1 MKRRNFIKAVPLI
14 SALASD
20 NYKAGYPISC
30 NTYNWLTFYSRE
42 GKEWGRDID
51 DDIRTYTQSGLTA
64 IEPNI
69 TSVEMGQAL
78 ITVLKKY
85 RISMPSIYV
94 SSTLHIAEEVTP
106 SVHSILAIA
115 DLVKSYGTK
124 IIVTNP
130 SPISWSAK
138 QNKSDQGLIT
148 QAKALNEL
156 GAALRAKGITLA
168 YHTHD
173 MEMHAGAREF
183 HHMLQNTD
191 PRNMSFCMDV
201 HWIYRGTENSSIAVF
216 DVLKLYGHRIVE
228 LHIRQSTDGIW
239 TETFSGKGD
248 IDYNRF
254 ANELGKM
261 KIKPHLVIEQC
272 VEDKSS
278 RKMNVVDAHKVDL
291 ENVRKVFG
299 V

>member
-115 DLVKSYGTK
+115 DLVTSYGTK

>member
-14 SALASD
+14 SALSSD

-69 TSVEMGQAL
+69 FSVEMGQAL

-191 PRNMSFCMDV
+191 PRSMSFCMDV

-278 RKMNVVDAHKVDL
+278 RNMNVVDAHKVDL